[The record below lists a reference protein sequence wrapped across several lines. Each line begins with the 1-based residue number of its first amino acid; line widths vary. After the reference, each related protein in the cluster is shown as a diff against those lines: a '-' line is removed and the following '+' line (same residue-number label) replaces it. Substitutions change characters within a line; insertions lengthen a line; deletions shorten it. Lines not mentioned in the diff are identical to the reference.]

1 MQNAKAI
8 ECYEKFFNLWKDAG
22 HGIPEVEDAKK
33 RLAEMKE
40 EGK

>member
-1 MQNAKAI
+1 MEFQRVGTPVDRGGELK
-8 ECYEKFFNLWKDAG
+8 KDADP
-22 HGIPEVEDAKK
+22 GIAEVEDAKK